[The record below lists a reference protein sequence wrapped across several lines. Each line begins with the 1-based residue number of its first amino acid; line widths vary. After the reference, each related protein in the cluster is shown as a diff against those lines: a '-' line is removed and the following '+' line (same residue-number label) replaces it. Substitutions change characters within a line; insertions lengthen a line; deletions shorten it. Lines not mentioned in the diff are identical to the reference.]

1 MLVTGRNRKAADGGK
16 PACGERRI
24 WESVKSERK
33 RNREKVKFEETQKPG
48 RKLVIGK
55 EK

>member
-24 WESVKSERK
+24 SEKSKIREKVKSERTQDLGK
-33 RNREKVKFEETQKPG
+33 RKIREKEEFE
-48 RKLVIGK
+48 RK
-55 EK
+55 